1 MTRELR
7 HLESEFSFVSVD
19 KIDEKMKV
27 GEDLRHLG
35 RRLLELADEFVPQI
49 GSPEWKKILAQNSNF
64 VVIKAQIELASSKR
78 AENTHL
84 LCNGKYRYQADL
96 LFDWFGFDQTCKYLI
111 QHLNQKGEQPYSDT
125 CPYKVSECS
134 LKRVLNA

>member
-7 HLESEFSFVSVD
+7 HLESEFSFVSVG

-64 VVIKAQIELASSKR
+64 VVIKA
-78 AENTHL
+78 
-84 LCNGKYRYQADL
+84 
-96 LFDWFGFDQTCKYLI
+96 
-111 QHLNQKGEQPYSDT
+111 
-125 CPYKVSECS
+125 
-134 LKRVLNA
+134 